1 MRVDVKR
8 QLKDSEDVHNN
19 LRWNID
25 QNKIMITFLETRLH
39 EVSQRVTQKEQ
50 EMADKESKY
59 REEVERIKREVEE
72 QGLKLE
78 IEINKEKGETQ
89 AIID

>member
-1 MRVDVKR
+1 MRTDVKK
-8 QLKDSEDVHNN
+8 QLKESEDVHNN

-25 QNKIMITFLETRLH
+25 QNKIMITFLETRLQ
-39 EVSQRVTQKEQ
+39 EVSHRVTEREQ
-50 EMADKESKY
+50 EIADKETKY

-72 QGLKLE
+72 QGIKLD
-78 IEINKEKGETQ
+78 IEIKKDKGETQ